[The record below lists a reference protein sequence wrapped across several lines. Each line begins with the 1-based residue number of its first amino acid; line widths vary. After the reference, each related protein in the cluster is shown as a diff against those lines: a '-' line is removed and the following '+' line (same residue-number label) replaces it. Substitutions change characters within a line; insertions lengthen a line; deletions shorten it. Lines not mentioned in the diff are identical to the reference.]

1 MGLGDKYDLAI
12 VGSGI
17 IGISAG
23 IAALESNPR
32 LKVLILDKERIPG
45 AHASGRNSGV
55 LHAGFYYS
63 PESLKARF
71 CKEGNVEL
79 KKFARN
85 SNVPINSCGKVV
97 VARNHEEVK
106 RLELLFQRGIANG
119 VQIELLKES
128 KLREFDSSARTVE
141 KFIWSPNTSVVEPK
155 ALLSKLLEHYLV
167 LGGKIEFNSRVSLQV
182 DGEEVLVVL
191 NGAFLNATK
200 VINSAGAYSDLLA
213 REIGVGINYAAIP
226 FKGNYRK
233 SGRSTTSKTL
243 VYPVPH
249 PINPFLGV
257 HTTLTPEGFLK
268 IGPTAMIALGREN
281 YRGLSGIE
289 FHELVE
295 ILKSVIILAKSSKHD
310 ILEILKLEFPLLFA
324 RELIR
329 EAAQLSTA
337 VSGQA
342 KWERTQSG
350 IRSQLVDV
358 RSGELVQDFVVE
370 RYSNSLHFLNL
381 VSPGWTSAFP
391 FTRYFVHE
399 FIQ

>member
-1 MGLGDKYDLAI
+1 MGSGDKYDLAI

-23 IAALESNPR
+23 IAALESNPS
-32 LKVLILDKERIPG
+32 LKVVILDKERSLG
-45 AHASGRNSGV
+45 EHASGRNSGV

-71 CKEGNVEL
+71 CKEGNTEL

-85 SNVPINSCGKVV
+85 SKIPINSCGKVV
-97 VARNHEEVK
+97 VARNHDEVK

-119 VQIELLKES
+119 VQIELLHES
-128 KLREFDSSARTVE
+128 KLQEFDSSAKTIE
-141 KFIWSPNTSVVEPK
+141 QFIWSPTTAVVEPK
-155 ALLSKLLEHYLV
+155 ALLSKLLEHYLG
-167 LGGKIEFNSRVSLQV
+167 LGGKIAFNSKVSLQV
-182 DGEEVLVVL
+182 SGQEVLVVL
-191 NGAFLNATK
+191 NGVLLNATK
-200 VINSAGAYSDLLA
+200 IINSAGTYSDLLA
-213 REIGVGINYAAIP
+213 REIGVGINYASIP
-226 FKGNYRK
+226 FKGNYRR
-233 SGRSTTSKTL
+233 SNRSTNSKTL
-243 VYPVPH
+243 IYPVPH
-249 PINPFLGV
+249 PVNPFLGV
-257 HTTLTPEGFLK
+257 HTTLTPEGSLK

-281 YRGLSGIE
+281 YRGIKGIK

-295 ILKSVIILAKSSKHD
+295 ILKSVKILANGSKHD
-310 ILEILKLEFPLLFA
+310 ILEIFKLEFPLLFA
-324 RELIR
+324 GELIR
-329 EAAQLSTA
+329 KAAQLSTA

-370 RYSNSLHFLNL
+370 RYSNSLHFLNV

-391 FTRYFVHE
+391 FTRHFVQE